1 MGDTTCVAMIASCE
15 ISHRK
20 IMHSLPPVATSWL
33 SGKKATV
40 YTSSACWS
48 TRPKGLRVAVLHSR
62 AVASL
67 GSLAISS
74 PLGEIAKELMASEC
88 ARNGDPSGTSR
99 RTPEVDLAT
108 NTCGKKEMIIW
119 KPDYQ

>member
-1 MGDTTCVAMIASCE
+1 MCCHD
-15 ISHRK
+15 
-20 IMHSLPPVATSWL
+20 SLLRDIPQKNHAFVATCGNWL
-33 SGKKATV
+33 SGEKATV

-67 GSLAISS
+67 GALAISS
-74 PLGEIAKELMASEC
+74 PLGEIAKELRASEC
-88 ARNGDPSGTSR
+88 ARYGDSSGTSR

-108 NTCGKKEMIIW
+108 NTCGKKETTIW
-119 KPDYQ
+119 RPDYQ